1 MSHKIKDPHH
11 SHVVAVVIYK
21 LLAWTRSKQYL
32 AFAPGSLYLNFVSSK
47 SQNIHGFWARDL
59 EKLGRIRSTDSYG
72 YLENTP
78 THAAHMRTHSHQHT
92 HTLTRTAIY
101 FRRLGFE
108 RIPQTITTAAATTAN
123 SRPPRWKTIKII
135 VLNYVDWDPVWKH
148 YGIRSGHKSGVSN
161 KTRSWLNGAKPVR
174 RNKHSFG

>member
-1 MSHKIKDPHH
+1 MTSFFIFVSERLWLEGRSKKQKEKIKDLSQTEDELWLALTSTSMSHKIKDPHH

-32 AFAPGSLYLNFVSSK
+32 AFAPGSLYLNVERSK

-78 THAAHMRTHSHQHT
+78 THAAHMCTHSHQHT

-108 RIPQTITTAAATTAN
+108 RIP
-123 SRPPRWKTIKII
+123 
-135 VLNYVDWDPVWKH
+135 
-148 YGIRSGHKSGVSN
+148 
-161 KTRSWLNGAKPVR
+161 
-174 RNKHSFG
+174 